1 MDELT
6 QAPLHEIF
14 SGIQGEGILVGY
26 RQIFLRLHGCSL
38 GCNFCDTP
46 ASRGQAPA
54 YCEVEQTSG
63 ARDTRQFPNPLSSGN
78 VISAITHLQASYPHH
93 SVSIT
98 GGEPLERTPFI
109 AALLPEIHL
118 LGLPSYLETNGV
130 CAAQLAALPVA
141 PSFIAM
147 DIKLPGTAGI
157 TPCWEQHRAFLRAA
171 TTLLSAAE
179 LPTRL
184 QVKVVFAAGSAGEVA
199 QAAALV
205 AEFNADIPL
214 VLQPVTYRPGAGL
227 PPPTPELT
235 LEAQL
240 RASTHLHHV
249 RVIPQTHV
257 LLRQR

>member
-14 SGIQGEGILVGY
+14 SGIQGEGIFVGY
-26 RQIFLRLHGCSL
+26 RQIFLRLHGCTL

-46 ASRGQAPA
+46 ASRGLAPA

-63 ARDTRQFPNPLSSGN
+63 ARDTRQMANPLCINN
-78 VISAITHLQASYPHH
+78 VVHAISHLQQSYRHH

-98 GGEPLERTPFI
+98 GGEPLENAPFV
-109 AALLPEIHL
+109 ATLLPEIHR

-130 CAAQLAALPVA
+130 CADQLTLLPVA

-157 TPCWEQHRAFLRAA
+157 TPCWDKHRAFLQAA
-171 TTLLSAAE
+171 SSLLSAAE
-179 LPTRL
+179 LHSRL

-205 AEFNADIPL
+205 AEFDTGIPL

-240 RASTHLHHV
+240 RATTHLHHV

>member
-1 MDELT
+1 MEDAIT
-6 QAPLHEIF
+6 APIHEIF

-38 GCNFCDTP
+38 GCSFCDTP
-46 ASRGQAPA
+46 ASRGKVPSH
-54 YCEVEQTSG
+54 CEIEQTAG
-63 ARDTRQFPNPLSSGN
+63 ARDMHMVGNPLTTQQ
-78 VISAITHLQASYPHH
+78 IITAVQHLQTSYQHH

-98 GGEPLERTPFI
+98 GGEPLERAPFVAELI
-109 AALLPEIHL
+109 KELRNI
-118 LGLPSYLETNGV
+118 GIPSYLETNGI
-130 CAAQLAALPVA
+130 CAVQLASLPLA
-141 PSFIAM
+141 PDFIAM
-147 DIKLPGTAGI
+147 DIKLPGTAGVI
-157 TPCWEQHRAFLRAA
+157 PCWDRHREFLRAA
-171 TTLLSAAE
+171 RTLLS
-179 LPTRL
+179 PTALASRL

-205 AEFNADIPL
+205 AEFDANIHF

-235 LEAQL
+235 LEAQH
-240 RASTHLHHV
+240 RASSHLHNV

>member
-1 MDELT
+1 MVDAIT
-6 QAPLHEIF
+6 APIYEIF

-46 ASRGQAPA
+46 ASRGKIPA
-54 YCEVEQTSG
+54 QCEIEQTAG
-63 ARDTRQFPNPLSSGN
+63 ARDMHMICNPLTTQQIIAA
-78 VISAITHLQASYPHH
+78 VQRLQLTYPHH

-98 GGEPLERTPFI
+98 GGEPLERAPFVAELVGELRNI
-109 AALLPEIHL
+109 GI
-118 LGLPSYLETNGV
+118 PSYLETNGV
-130 CAAQLAALPVA
+130 CAEQLASLPLA
-141 PSFIAM
+141 PDFIAM
-147 DIKLPGTAGI
+147 DIKLPGTAGVI
-157 TPCWEQHRAFLRAA
+157 PCWERHRAFLRAA
-171 TTLLSAAE
+171 RELLANELAA
-179 LPTRL
+179 RL

-214 VLQPVTYRPGAGL
+214 VLQPVTYHHGAGL

-235 LEAQL
+235 LEAQQ
-240 RASTHLHHV
+240 RASSHLHHV